1 MARLQNQRLRVVDNK
16 PATKSYVNHFLVLLV
31 ILFVL
36 QSIILGILWNKINT
50 LTEELEFYNTEIN
63 RKVDVNS
70 AETQN
75 NINQLSESVLN
86 IEKSLQTEITSI
98 KTNLKNS
105 ASADFSLV
113 IEDVVD
119 SVVSV
124 MTDAGQGT
132 GFIISEDGYVVTNAH
147 VLVEAKYANAITAD
161 KEKKSMTL
169 IGYDAELDLALLKI
183 DGSFKP
189 LEFEATDNVRIG
201 EKVIA
206 IGNPL
211 GLAFSVSEGIVSAK
225 NRVGSNDLS
234 AYIQTDAALNPG
246 NSGGPLIDAE
256 GKVVGINNF
265 KLSGGENIGFALQS
279 DYIVEGI
286 NKIAVDNLNGT
297 IV

>member
-1 MARLQNQRLRVVDNK
+1 MVRLQKERLDTK

-36 QSIILGILWNKINT
+36 QLTMMGILWNKMLT
-50 LTEELEFYNTEIN
+50 LSDDLVFYNTEIN
-63 RKVDVNS
+63 RKVDINS

-75 NINQLSESVLN
+75 KINQLSESVLGL
-86 IEKSLQTEITSI
+86 EKNFQTEITDI

-124 MTDAGQGT
+124 MTNAGQGT
-132 GFIISEDGYVVTNAH
+132 GFIITDDGYVVTNAH
-147 VLVEAKYANAITAD
+147 VLVGAKYANAITLD
-161 KEKKSMTL
+161 KEKKAMTL
-169 IGYDAELDLALLKI
+169 IGYNSNLDLALLKI
-183 DGSFKP
+183 EGDYRP
-189 LEFEATDNVRIG
+189 LTFASTDDVKIG

-211 GLAFSVSEGIVSAK
+211 GLSFSVSEGIISAK
-225 NRVGSNDLS
+225 DRVGSNDLP

-279 DYIVEGI
+279 DYIVDGI
-286 NKIAVDNLNGT
+286 NQIAVDNLGEE